1 MLWKK
6 ITKIKYKS
14 IHSCVRDF
22 KKKYVLSHW
31 IYDIVKKIKIHKYD
45 NSKQYYIY
53 KVKVRKLGFT
63 KATKLK
69 EIYKKLNANGYK
81 LIEPELAIYLRCL
94 YKNQPRGEWLR
105 IAVPFNSMIDSDG
118 VPHLPK
124 LGSALGKLF
133 IETYW
138 SYPDA
143 IFHPHNDF
151 LVQKDDIK
159 RTKI

>member
-1 MLWKK
+1 MIWKK
-6 ITKIKYKS
+6 IDTIKYNS
-14 IHSCVRDF
+14 IYACIKDF

-31 IYDIVKKIKIHKYD
+31 ILDIFKKIKGHKFDKNKKINIHRV
-45 NSKQYYIY
+45 
-53 KVKVRKLGFT
+53 KVKELGF
-63 KATKLK
+63 KKPTKLN
-69 EIYKKLNANGYK
+69 EIYKRLDKRGYG

-94 YKNQPRGEWLR
+94 YKDQPVGEWLR
-105 IAVPFNSMIDSDG
+105 IAVPFNSMVDSDG

-138 SYPDA
+138 SYPGA

-151 LVQKDDIK
+151 LVLKKNDFK
-159 RTKI
+159 

>member
-6 ITKIKYKS
+6 INKIKYKN
-14 IHSCVRDF
+14 IDNCIKDF

-31 IYDIVKKIKIHKYD
+31 IFDIVKKIKKHKYD
-45 NSKQYYIY
+45 QTKKYEIHRI
-53 KVKVRKLGFT
+53 KVSELGFKKPIEL
-63 KATKLK
+63 KA
-69 EIYKKLNANGYK
+69 IYKKLQFQGYD
-81 LIEPELAIYLRCL
+81 LVDPEIAIYLRCL

-105 IAVPFNSMIDSDG
+105 IAVPFNSMVDSDG

-138 SYPDA
+138 SYPKA

-151 LVQKDDIK
+151 LVMKK
-159 RTKI
+159 

>member
-6 ITKIKYKS
+6 INKIKYKG
-14 IHSCVRDF
+14 ITDCIKDF
-22 KKKYVLSHW
+22 QKKYVLSHW
-31 IYDIVKKIKIHKYD
+31 ILDITKKTKNHKFDKYKKFEIHRV
-45 NSKQYYIY
+45 
-53 KVKVRKLGFT
+53 KVKNLGF
-63 KATKLK
+63 KKPTKLK
-69 EIYKKLNANGYK
+69 EIYKKLEIKGYR
-81 LIEPELAIYLRCL
+81 LIEPEVAIYLRCI
-94 YKNQPRGEWLR
+94 YKKQPRGEWLR
-105 IAVPFNSMIDSDG
+105 IAVPFNSMVDSDG

-138 SYPDA
+138 SYPGA

-151 LVQKDDIK
+151 LVQKNDIK